1 MKFPPAYTG
10 TGVPPPPSSSYAGRS
25 ASFPAISQSA
35 ISAPQPRPRARED
48 DVWRARI
55 ASHDEARERLGHD
68 RVRDVRVLAAPTVA
82 DLAVPDHAGV
92 GLDLHEAMGEERGPE
107 RVRGAALRRFERH
120 RDRDR
125 GEPRDRGHARSVS
138 C

>member
-1 MKFPPAYTG
+1 MDRLAG
-10 TGVPPPPSSSYAGRS
+10 GLAGDVPERDLDAAHRLRHEPGR
-25 ASFPAISQSA
+25 AL
-35 ISAPQPRPRARED
+35 SAPQPRPRARED

-55 ASHDEARERLGHD
+55 APHDEARERFGHD
-68 RVRDVRVLAAPTVA
+68 RVRDAGVLAAPTVA

-107 RVRGAALRRFERH
+107 RVRGAALRRIERH

-138 C
+138 CQ